1 LPGIRRESKVH
12 GGPVRIK
19 IQLLDSDNLPIFTWN
34 PTSTKV
40 AKGIRKA
47 LEYSIEKLGIDPAS
61 EGIILVERA
70 PDHVRPQEKMDPDY
84 MVMLQGAAHAGLIK
98 L

>member
-1 LPGIRRESKVH
+1 MPGIRRESKVH

-34 PTSTKV
+34 PTSTRV
-40 AKGIRKA
+40 ALGIRKA
-47 LEYSIEKLGIDPAS
+47 LEYSIEKLGINPAD
-61 EGIILVERA
+61 EGIILVRV
-70 PDHVRPQEKMDPDY
+70 PDHVRPQDKMDPDY
-84 MVMLQGAAHAGLIK
+84 ATMLQGALHAGLIH